1 MKEYAEAFD
10 ALSRLL
16 VYPSGNYHQQ
26 LDQCSKAIAALKDVP
41 SEIGRKI
48 KEFANA
54 TQDLTT
60 AELEELYTRTF
71 DINPISSLEVGWH
84 LHGETYE
91 RGAFLVSMRS
101 LLYRLHIEESTELP
115 DHLSHVLQ
123 ALARMDPLEGSSFI
137 SNKVLKALD
146 KMLEGFADHSSPYEN
161 ILSALKELL
170 THYASSYAGV

>member
-1 MKEYAEAFD
+1 MKEYAEAFE

-16 VYPSGNYHQQ
+16 VYPSGDHDER
-26 LDQCSKAIAALKDVP
+26 LGRCSKAIAALNDIP
-41 SEIGRKI
+41 AEIAKKI
-48 KEFANA
+48 QEFAIA
-54 TQDLTT
+54 TKNLTT
-60 AELEELYTRTF
+60 AQLEELYTRTF

-84 LHGETYE
+84 LYGETYE

-137 SNKVLKALD
+137 STNVLKALD
-146 KMLEGFADHSSPYEN
+146 KMIAGFSEDSSPYEN

-170 THYASSYAGV
+170 SHYASSYAGV